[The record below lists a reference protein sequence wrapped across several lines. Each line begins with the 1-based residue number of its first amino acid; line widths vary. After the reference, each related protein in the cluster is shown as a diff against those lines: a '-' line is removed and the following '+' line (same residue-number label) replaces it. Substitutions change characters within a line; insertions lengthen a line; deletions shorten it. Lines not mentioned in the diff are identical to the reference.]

1 MNILILITDVR
12 FSTKYTSLDTSS
24 FDMSVKLWVDE
35 SENVSYGL
43 VRRNRLAFE
52 LLEFFME
59 DILVP

>member
-35 SENVSYGL
+35 SENVSYVL
-43 VRRNRLAFE
+43 VRRNRLVFE
-52 LLEFFME
+52 LLDIFM
-59 DILVP
+59 DDSLVP